1 MFKLTEE
8 QKNNPA
14 KVGNISFLSK
24 LAVGLIRSEIVSGE
38 GNTFEGNEISL
49 MGLFMKNPT
58 KIPSEKHR
66 KNLSKHI
73 YNYLKTFGDISKENN
88 WQSGNGKLT
97 LEKVNKIR
105 DDILEKGSLPKALIT
120 GVNSAYKIELSA
132 KGKTS
137 TTGSKTKVKKTTR
150 KSIK

>member
-1 MFKLTEE
+1 MLVKV
-8 QKNNPA
+8 NNSY
-14 KVGNISFLSK
+14 NQFLVYQ
-24 LAVGLIRSEIVSGE
+24 LQLLLIV
-38 GNTFEGNEISL
+38 
-49 MGLFMKNPT
+49 
-58 KIPSEKHR
+58 HD
-66 KNLSKHI
+66 I

-105 DDILEKGSLPKALIT
+105 DDILEHGSLPKALIT

-137 TTGSKTKVKKTTR
+137 TTGSKTKVKKTAR